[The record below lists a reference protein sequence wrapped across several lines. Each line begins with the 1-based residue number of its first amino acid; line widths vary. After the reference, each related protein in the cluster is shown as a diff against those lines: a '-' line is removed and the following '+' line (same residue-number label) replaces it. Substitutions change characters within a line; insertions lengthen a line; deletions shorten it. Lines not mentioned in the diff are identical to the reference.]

1 MPTRS
6 TAVPRRKAAAVP
18 AGISLAEVAYQ
29 GLLEGIRRGDF
40 RPGDPV
46 REQHVTDWLKI
57 SRTPVRDAMRRL
69 EAEGYLVHERHRGA
83 VVATLDDQAVTEL
96 YALREVLEGAA
107 AVMAVRH
114 ASEFEVAQLE
124 QLIDDSS
131 RVRDPKVLIEYQRNI
146 NDLVHRMAR
155 NRYLVKTMRM
165 LRETLFLVGTVVT
178 VMPDRPATLLRE
190 HRAMLAALKKR
201 DARKAGQV
209 MRGHV
214 RSALHSRLQL
224 RAGVNSGNY
233 PYVPFPAATARA
245 EVNPKSKP
253 KNRKRK

>member
-1 MPTRS
+1 MPARS
-6 TAVPRRKAAAVP
+6 KPAAMRKAAAP
-18 AGISLAEVAYQ
+18 AGVSLAEVAYQ

-46 REQHVTDWLKI
+46 REQHVTDWLKV

-96 YALREVLEGAA
+96 YALREALEGAA

-114 ASEFEVAQLE
+114 ASELEIAQLE
-124 QLIDDSS
+124 TLIDESS

-146 NDLVHRMAR
+146 NDLIHRMAR

-201 DARKAGQV
+201 DARKAEQV

-214 RSALHSRLQL
+214 RSALQSRLQL
-224 RAGVNSGNY
+224 RAGVNGGDY
-233 PYVPFPAATARA
+233 PYVPFPAAAARA
-245 EVNPKSKP
+245 EANP

>member
-1 MPTRS
+1 MPAS
-6 TAVPRRKAAAVP
+6 SKLTATLKAAAPP
-18 AGISLAEVAYQ
+18 AGVSLSEVAYR

-96 YALREVLEGAA
+96 YELREVLEGAA

-114 ASEFEVAQLE
+114 ASEFEIAQLE
-124 QLIDDSS
+124 QLVDASS
-131 RVRDPKVLIEYQRNI
+131 RVSDPKVLIEYQRNI
-146 NDLVHRMAR
+146 NDLIHRMAR

-178 VMPDRPATLLRE
+178 VMPGRPATLLRE
-190 HRAMLAALKKR
+190 HREMLAALKKR
-201 DARKAGQV
+201 DARKAEQA

-214 RSALHSRLQL
+214 RSALQSRLQL
-224 RAGVNSGNY
+224 RAGAAGADH

-245 EVNPKSKP
+245 GI
-253 KNRKRK
+253 RKRKPSTKEDA

>member
-1 MPTRS
+1 MPVRS
-6 TAVPRRKAAAVP
+6 TAPKRKAAAVT
-18 AGISLAEVAYQ
+18 AGVSLAEVAYR
-29 GLLEGIRRGDF
+29 GLLEGIRRGDL

-46 REQHVTDWLKI
+46 REQHVTDWLRI

-96 YALREVLEGAA
+96 YALREALECAA

-114 ASEFEVAQLE
+114 ASEIEIAQLE

-146 NDLVHRMAR
+146 NDLIHRMAR
-155 NRYLVKTMRM
+155 NRYLVKTMHM

-190 HRAMLAALKKR
+190 HRALLAALKKR
-201 DARKAGQV
+201 DARKAEQV
-209 MRGHV
+209 MRTHV
-214 RSALHSRLQL
+214 RSALQSRMRL
-224 RAGVNSGNY
+224 RAGVSGKDY
-233 PYVPFPAATARA
+233 PYVPFPAAAARA
-245 EVNPKSKP
+245 DAKP
-253 KNRKRK
+253 STKVGGKR